1 MSQVGTTMALRSVV
15 RIEGLPHEKV
25 STPVGA
31 QMSHLETWMGR
42 YPHYDPQGHSTHR
55 AQGVDWRENFVRR
68 RVNESGNGKVH
79 IYEMYQST
87 RRQWY
92 EVYC

>member
-1 MSQVGTTMALRSVV
+1 MSQVGTTMALRTVV
-15 RIEGLPHEKV
+15 RIEGLPYEKV

-31 QMSHLETWMGR
+31 LMSHLETWMGR

-68 RVNESGNGKVH
+68 HVNESGNGKVH

-92 EVYC
+92 EDQC